1 MSRRRTAITFIS
13 LSLALAV
20 ALPGIGGAQED
31 RVDVYGRTLPEDAAP
46 YSMQIWQDLCDST
59 RSEIALSSVVSVY
72 QRICSLSAFD
82 QFSDP
87 LVEVDQDF
95 NYFPASAESWEPAED
110 GLSWIFHI
118 KPDLVWSD
126 GTPVTANDWVASW
139 RYMVDPGSAYDF
151 VWMWQGIIKGWS
163 EANAGEI
170 PPEEIG
176 VVAVDDLTLQIF
188 TEGPTPF
195 LPQTFNFWP
204 PLQAKALEEHGPNY
218 LLDPATAVSSGPFI
232 LREFVPGD
240 YLVLEAN
247 PTYKGYRTPWLRE
260 IRGVYGDLV
269 NGSFLAFQNHEIDR
283 VNYEN
288 LKPSDFEIIMADPT
302 LRENLRM
309 HQGDFR
315 TDYLVFDTFNPPFN
329 DVRVRMAFAKAVD
342 RESIA
347 DNVINTS
354 GVQSVIPATTM
365 LAPGY
370 PAWDAE
376 GEFRD
381 IQAYDCPAAQEL
393 LADAGYPNGEGF
405 PPQEMKL
412 RGKSEGLV
420 AWYTAVA
427 ASISECLNIPISVN
441 NMEFSAY
448 MEALLARPT
457 TLQFGGIDYGMDYLD
472 PSNMLGLWHSRGR
485 HSWRNAEFDAM
496 IDEANVLVGD
506 PETRFQMYHDAER
519 ILVEDVGGAFLFHRN
534 LGELFQPYIAGPNC
548 FAPDKVGISAW
559 HWNNQWCWGDIYVT
573 QDVDN
578 YETYR
583 TR

>member
-1 MSRRRTAITFIS
+1 MFRRTALILV
-13 LSLALAV
+13 LSLLVLGISA
-20 ALPGIGGAQED
+20 PGIGGAQED

-46 YSMQIWQDLCDST
+46 YSMQIWRDLCDAT
-59 RSEIALSSVVSVY
+59 RTEIALSSVVSVY

-87 LVEVDQDF
+87 LVEVDQNF

-118 KPDLVWSD
+118 KPGLVWSD

-139 RYMVDPGSAYDF
+139 RYMADPDSAYDF
-151 VWMWQGIIKGWS
+151 SWMWQGIIKGWS
-163 EANAGEI
+163 EALAGEI
-170 PPEEIG
+170 PVEEIG
-176 VVAVDDLTLQIF
+176 MVAVDDLTLQVF
-188 TEGPTPF
+188 TEGPIPF

-204 PLQAKALEEHGPNY
+204 PLQAKALAEHGPNY
-218 LLDPATAVSSGPFI
+218 LLDPATAVSSGPF
-232 LREFVPGD
+232 LVQEFVPGD
-240 YLVLEAN
+240 HIVLVAN
-247 PTYKGYRTPWLRE
+247 PDYKGYRKPWLRE
-260 IRGVYGDLV
+260 MRGVYGDLV

-288 LKPSDFEIIMADPT
+288 LKASDYEIIVNDPV

-315 TDYLVFDTFNPPFN
+315 TDYLVFDTYNPPFN
-329 DVRVRMAFAKAVD
+329 DVKVRLAFAKAVD
-342 RESIA
+342 RQSIV
-347 DNVINTS
+347 DNVINAG
-354 GVQSVIPATTM
+354 GVQAAMPATTM
-365 LAPGY
+365 LAPGF
-370 PAWDAE
+370 PAWDSE

-381 IQAYDCPAAQEL
+381 IQAYDCPAAQQL
-393 LADAGYPNGEGF
+393 LADAGFPNGEGF
-405 PPQEMKL
+405 PAQEMKL
-412 RGKSEGLV
+412 RGKSEALV

-427 ASISECLNIPISVN
+427 ASISECLNIEITVN

-485 HSWRNAEFDAM
+485 HSWRNAEFDRL
-496 IDEANVLVGD
+496 IDEAAVLVGD
-506 PETRFQMYHDAER
+506 PEKRFQMYHDAER
-519 ILVEDVGGAFLFHRN
+519 ILVEDVGGVFLFHRF

-548 FAPDKVGISAW
+548 FAPDNVGISAW

-573 QDVDN
+573 QEVEN
-578 YETYR
+578 YDTYR